1 MAGKDKIKTEKK
13 NKIKNDKKD
22 KKSKKTVRNE
32 IYIVGAGPGDE
43 KLITVKGKELLK
55 KADLVIYAGSLVN
68 KKVLNYTKGECVDS
82 YGLTLDETTKMTV
95 DAVNAGKMV
104 VRLHSGDPALYGSI
118 VEQTEELKKYDIT
131 AKRVPGVS
139 SVFAVAAA
147 LETQFTL
154 NNVSDSL
161 IITRPA
167 GTTLE
172 TDQIPEFSEL
182 GVTMAIFL
190 GTQKIEEIMNK
201 VRCPKTTPVAVV
213 FHASW
218 EDESVIRGTVED
230 IARKVK
236 DAGIKRSAMIIIGD
250 VVDPKNY
257 AKSYLYGVK
266 QGPLD

>member
-1 MAGKDKIKTEKK
+1 MSEK
-13 NKIKNDKKD
+13 NK
-22 KKSKKTVRNE
+22 

-43 KLITVKGKELLK
+43 KLITVKGKELLE

-68 KKVLNYTKGECVDS
+68 PKVLEYTKGKCIDS

-95 DAVNAGKMV
+95 DAVKEGKFV

-118 VEQTEELKKYDIT
+118 VEQTEELKKYGIT
-131 AKRVPGVS
+131 ADRVPGVS

-172 TDQIPEFSEL
+172 TDQIAEFSEM
-182 GVTMAIFL
+182 GCTMAIFL
-190 GTQKIEEIMNK
+190 GTQKIEEIMQK
-201 VRCPKTTPVAVV
+201 VKCPKETPVAVV

-218 EDESVIRGTVED
+218 EDEAVIRGTVAN
-230 IARKVK
+230 IAQKVK

>member
-1 MAGKDKIKTEKK
+1 MEKK
-13 NKIKNDKKD
+13 
-22 KKSKKTVRNE
+22 

-43 KLITVKGKELLK
+43 KLITVKGKELLE

-68 KKVLNYTKGECVDS
+68 PKVLEYTKGECIDS
-82 YGLTLDETTKMTV
+82 YGLTLDETNQLMV
-95 DAVNAGKMV
+95 DAIDAGKTV

-118 VEQTEELKKYDIT
+118 VEQTEELKKFGIS
-131 AKRVPGVS
+131 AERVPGVS

-172 TDQIPEFSEL
+172 TDQIPEFSEM
-182 GVTMAIFL
+182 GCTMAIFL
-190 GTQKIEEIMNK
+190 GTQKIEEIMEK
-201 VRCPKTTPVAVV
+201 VRCPKDTPAAVV

-218 EDESVIRGTVED
+218 EDQAVIRGTVAD
-230 IARKVK
+230 IAQKVK